1 MRNGCHIHTLPRVTW
16 PIFSFLE
23 VSSKTIRSLYNI
35 KLLYTFKLVD
45 SNHKQS
51 IKQDACWTISN
62 IMAGNNER
70 MQAFIEAGIIAPLVQ
85 LFGNAEFEMKKV
97 AAWAVAT
104 AAAVG
109 THEQIKFLVG
119 EDEKN
124 LGHTGE
130 VNVYTQLIDEAEG
143 LKKIENLQSHENNE
157 IYEKV
162 VKLLGTYADG
172 APQLISEIKQFLINL
187 FQNSAETI
195 EIKRIQR
202 LYDEI
207 IESEIAY
214 RLDRYDASEKEL
226 RQSMVQ
232 SKFKAS

>member
-1 MRNGCHIHTLPRVTW
+1 
-16 PIFSFLE
+16 
-23 VSSKTIRSLYNI
+23 
-35 KLLYTFKLVD
+35 
-45 SNHKQS
+45 
-51 IKQDACWTISN
+51 
-62 IMAGNNER
+62 MADNNER
-70 MQAFIEAGIIAPLVQ
+70 MQAVIE
-85 LFGNAEFEMKKV
+85 
-97 AAWAVAT
+97 AVAT
-104 AAAVG
+104 ATAVG

-143 LKKIENLQSHENNE
+143 LEKIENLQSHENNE
-157 IYEKV
+157 IYEKISYKV
-162 VKLLGTYADG
+162 ARIAADG

-202 LYDEI
+202 IYDEL
-207 IESEIAY
+207 IESEIAC

-226 RQSMVQ
+226 RKNYVDGFVFRTVAFWLEKKEDPIDMLVLSSGLCIHDDRTLETIVPVGMMKMDGT
-232 SKFKAS
+232 ST

>member
-85 LFGNAEFEMKKV
+85 LFGNAVFEIKKV

-104 AAAVG
+104 AVAVG

-157 IYEKV
+157 IYEKAFWLEKKEDPIDISQGAYAEGSVSLNAQNFDRISHLHPILV
-162 VKLLGTYADG
+162 VNFF
-172 APQLISEIKQFLINL
+172 APWCSWSNRLEI
-187 FQNSAETI
+187 
-195 EIKRIQR
+195 
-202 LYDEI
+202 
-207 IESEIAY
+207 
-214 RLDRYDASEKEL
+214 
-226 RQSMVQ
+226 V
-232 SKFKAS
+232 